1 MFTGRVH
8 TTILGLTAKYLCGA
22 LPAGLERVASGKG
35 RQADHGALADPLRSE
50 VQIVVHEGLGGG
62 HPDMTSALR
71 GVIAVILDRIL

>member
-50 VQIVVHEGLGGG
+50 VQIVVHEGLGGASRYDVRTEG
-62 HPDMTSALR
+62 GSLQ
-71 GVIAVILDRIL
+71 